1 MTPDA
6 FIRKWRDATLKERS
20 AAQEHFIDLCRLLD
34 EPTPAEADPTGQWF
48 TFEYGATKAGGGN
61 GWADIW
67 RRARFGWEYKG
78 KGKDLQAAFKQ
89 LQLYAP
95 ALEYPPLLIVCDI
108 DSIVIHTAFTGTV
121 PTVRVITLE
130 DLRDPETRQVLKW
143 AFTDPERLRPGQT
156 TAALTESAAGRFGDL
171 ALTLRGRGHDA
182 WSVGHFCIR
191 LLFCLFAEDIGLLPQ
206 RLFTRLLDAG
216 QHDPAELETMLG
228 ELFGAMATGGRI
240 GFETVDWFNGGLFDS
255 RETLPLDRADIQ
267 TLRELARLDW
277 SAIEPSI
284 VGTLFERGLDPD
296 KRSQLGA
303 HCTDRDAIMRIVD
316 PVVLDPLRAEWATRK
331 ERIETTLARL
341 ETTRS
346 PATRNKI
353 KREAQTLLVDFL
365 ARLERFR
372 ALDPA
377 CGSGNFLLLA
387 LLGLKDLEHQVTLEA
402 EALGLPPV
410 YPVVGPENVLGI
422 EINPYAAELARVTV
436 WIGEIQW
443 MRNHGFSLTRNPILR
458 TLDTIQQRDALLAA
472 PPAPGALPGDGPAE
486 PGHGGESVIASPGAS
501 EAEWP
506 AADVI
511 IGNPP
516 FLGGSKK
523 RGQLGDAYFQAL
535 NAVYAD
541 RVPGGADLVCY
552 WFEKARA
559 HIAAGQCRAAGLVA
573 TNSIRGGANRKVLER
588 IVSATLLSGQTG
600 DTHGDGNLRHPETG
614 GKTENGGLRAGTG
627 RSGGAGDRRRAGR
640 MADESHS
647 GHLAGESPGPHP
659 HRSGGAEMDDGHPA
673 GRGHLAGDEELLL
686 TPVPVPALSKAE
698 VSGAERL
705 RIFNAWSDEPWV
717 NDGAA
722 VRVSLVCFGFPFD
735 TAQGKAQH
743 AIYGRLAPS
752 PLGGEGRGEGANLAP
767 PSRSPLTPNPS
778 PHAGEGSSAT
788 LNGQPVAAIHA
799 DLTGQPLEG
808 DGEAVD
814 LTRAVR
820 LAENLG
826 TCFMGA
832 SKKAPFDI
840 PGELAR
846 SWLNLPNPHQRGN
859 AEVLRP
865 LWNGLD
871 LTRRPR
877 DIWIIDF
884 GTDLSEAEAALYER
898 PFEYVLEHVKPE
910 REKNNREAYRKYWWR
925 HAEPR
930 PGMRA
935 ALLPVSR
942 YIVTPHVSKH
952 RLFVWLDSAVLSDQM
967 LLVTARADDT
977 TFGILHSRFH
987 ELWSLRMGTSL
998 EDRPRYTPTTTF
1010 ETFPF
1015 PDGLTPADT
1024 VGAPLL
1030 RQAQHE
1036 SGRRTEPSPAGLAP
1050 GFAEVARLHAGI
1062 ARGAGLQ
1069 QHMPILPTL
1078 ADPSRLP
1085 AAEAIAMAAFE
1096 LNRLREAWLNPPD
1109 WVDWV
1114 ITPEGEQAGFPPR
1127 PVAKPGHEAD
1137 LKKRT
1142 LTNLYNARPP
1152 GLAGH
1157 GA

>member
-1 MTPDA
+1 MMPDA

-121 PTVRVITLE
+121 PTVRVITLD
-130 DLRDPETRQVLKW
+130 DLRDPEARQVLKW

-182 WSVGHFCIR
+182 WSVGHVCIR

-216 QHDPAELETMLG
+216 QDDPTELETMLG

-284 VGTLFERGLDPD
+284 FGTLFERGLDPD

-303 HCTDRDAIMRIVD
+303 HYTDRDAIMRIVD
-316 PVVLDPLRAEWATRK
+316 PVVLDPLRAEWAVRK
-331 ERIETTLARL
+331 ERIETALARL

-346 PATRNKI
+346 PASRTKI

-387 LLGLKDLEHQVTLEA
+387 LLGLKDLEHQVILEA

-458 TLDTIQQRDALLAA
+458 TLDTIQQRDALLA
-472 PPAPGALPGDGPAE
+472 PPAPGALPGHGPAE
-486 PGHGGESVIASPGAS
+486 SGDDGEPVIAAPGAS

-559 HIAAGQCRAAGLVA
+559 HIAAGRCHAAGLVA

-588 IVSATLLSGQTG
+588 IVSGTFSSGLLG

-614 GKTENGGLRAGTG
+614 GKTENGGLCAGTG
-627 RSGGAGDRRRAGR
+627 RSAGAGNRRRAGR

-647 GHLAGESPGPHP
+647 GRRAGESVGADP
-659 HRSGGAEMDDGHPA
+659 HRSGGTEMDDGYPA
-673 GRGHLAGDEELLL
+673 GRGDLAGDEELLL
-686 TPVPVPALSKAE
+686 TPAPEPALSKAE

-722 VRVSLVCFGFPFD
+722 VRVSLVCFG
-735 TAQGKAQH
+735 AE
-743 AIYGRLAPS
+743 GRSAAPS
-752 PLGGEGRGEGANLAP
+752 AKPGVSLVLSGAEGPADIGTGRDGIA
-767 PSRSPLTPNPS
+767 RSPSGL
-778 PHAGEGSSAT
+778 GSYQAT
-788 LNGQPVAAIHA
+788 LDGQPVAAIHA

-814 LTRAVR
+814 LTGVDA
-820 LAENLG
+820 LPENARVSFQG
-826 TCFMGA
+826 SQKIG
-832 SKKAPFDI
+832 PFNI
-840 PGELAR
+840 PGEIAR
-846 SWLNLPNPHQRGN
+846 SWLGQPEPATQLGGSETQLEWSGRLAPTPGWLDYR
-859 AEVLRP
+859 LRH
-865 LWNGLD
+865 G
-871 LTRRPR
+871 
-877 DIWIIDF
+877 
-884 GTDLSEAEAALYER
+884 YER
-898 PFEYVLEHVKPE
+898 
-910 REKNNREAYRKYWWR
+910 
-925 HAEPR
+925 
-930 PGMRA
+930 GGC
-935 ALLPVSR
+935 
-942 YIVTPHVSKH
+942 I
-952 RLFVWLDSAVLSDQM
+952 AV
-967 LLVTARADDT
+967 
-977 TFGILHSRFH
+977 
-987 ELWSLRMGTSL
+987 
-998 EDRPRYTPTTTF
+998 
-1010 ETFPF
+1010 
-1015 PDGLTPADT
+1015 
-1024 VGAPLL
+1024 
-1030 RQAQHE
+1030 
-1036 SGRRTEPSPAGLAP
+1036 
-1050 GFAEVARLHAGI
+1050 
-1062 ARGAGLQ
+1062 
-1069 QHMPILPTL
+1069 
-1078 ADPSRLP
+1078 
-1085 AAEAIAMAAFE
+1085 
-1096 LNRLREAWLNPPD
+1096 
-1109 WVDWV
+1109 
-1114 ITPEGEQAGFPPR
+1114 
-1127 PVAKPGHEAD
+1127 
-1137 LKKRT
+1137 
-1142 LTNLYNARPP
+1142 
-1152 GLAGH
+1152 
-1157 GA
+1157 